1 MNIDYS
7 INLGK
12 PSVKG
17 LIAMLQ
23 KIVEDNPDINFHKV
37 GVSLNSEY
45 DMSFAELQRWED
57 KGRQRVN
64 VDIY

>member
-1 MNIDYS
+1 MNIDYH
-7 INLGK
+7 NLGK

-23 KIVEDNPDINFHKV
+23 KIVDDNPDINFHKV
-37 GVSLNSEY
+37 GVSLNDEY
-45 DMSFAELQRWED
+45 DFTNVELRRWEYRL
-57 KGRQRVN
+57 GERVN

>member
-1 MNIDYS
+1 MNIDYH
-7 INLGK
+7 NLGK

-23 KIVEDNPDINFHKV
+23 KIVDDNPDINFHKV
-37 GVSLNSEY
+37 GVSLNGGEY
-45 DMSFAELQRWED
+45 DFKSVELEEWEH
-57 KGRQRVN
+57 KGKHRVC